1 VLCEAHQTAFHPRP
15 FAASGSVRPFHSLLT
30 YSFIPLQ
37 AVAGLSSAKPESRRP
52 TKTSRIELRASENDS
67 ELLDKAAAA
76 LGTDRNSLLVGQG
89 A

>member
-1 VLCEAHQTAFHPRP
+1 
-15 FAASGSVRPFHSLLT
+15 
-30 YSFIPLQ
+30 LQ